1 MQHLCYTCWSPENRR
16 YVRFVWDGLLEEA
29 LIEDECPRCRRHF
42 WRQTV
47 VGTWSPW
54 VLGDL
59 YCPTC
64 RKSEEE
70 PEAEADPK
78 WQRTRQPGSGK
89 QGVATV
95 SPWICRAWWTTRL
108 CNTQN
113 WAWRTRCRTCNS
125 GQDAEPQDPK
135 RQNTRQSWICRAWWP
150 THQTA
155 RVCNTQNWPWRTR
168 CRTCNS
174 GQDAEH
180 GVPRHLSLL
189 AELQN
194 EECNH

>member
-1 MQHLCYTCWSPENRR
+1 MHT
-16 YVRFVWDGLLEEA
+16 
-29 LIEDECPRCRRHF
+29 
-42 WRQTV
+42 
-47 VGTWSPW
+47 
-54 VLGDL
+54 
-59 YCPTC
+59 
-64 RKSEEE
+64 
-70 PEAEADPK
+70 
-78 WQRTRQPGSGK
+78 SGN
-89 QGVATV
+89 
-95 SPWICRAWWTTRL
+95 S
-108 CNTQN
+108 QN
-113 WAWRTRCRTCNS
+113 WTWRTRCRTCNS

-180 GVPRHLSLL
+180 GVLTHLSLPAELENAECKLLAGSSASAWPAVPVVHLAAQEGGAQDGPGAQGAGGAEEEVPGDQGGGGVKKAIPEDAEHGVPRHLSLL